1 MVNDKTKM
9 NTEQDKA
16 IAQKGRHIG
25 LVIAGTMVLW
35 VVMTLFVGP
44 AIGLAGR
51 YALLFD
57 FAALAGFVYAGINI
71 IQLWRMRQASE
82 QDRQR

>member
-1 MVNDKTKM
+1 M

-57 FAALAGFVYAGINI
+57 LAALAGFIYAVINI
-71 IQLWRMRQASE
+71 FQLWRMRQASE

>member
-1 MVNDKTKM
+1 M
-9 NTEQDKA
+9 NTELDKA
-16 IAQKGRHIG
+16 IAKKGRHIG
-25 LVIAGTMVLW
+25 LVIAATMVLW
-35 VVMTLFVGP
+35 MVMTVFVGP

-57 FAALAGFVYAGINI
+57 LAALAGFVYAVINI

-82 QDRQR
+82 QNRQR

>member
-1 MVNDKTKM
+1 M